1 MKKYQDL
8 VGDDTKFNF
17 NENSNKFENEN
28 KHEIFLKT
36 ENNID
41 QIASRDNEINNL
53 VNSINELATIFKD
66 LQSLVLEQGTILDRI
81 DYNIETSL
89 DNSSQAHK
97 ELKKADENMKSNCY
111 RNSNITLIL
120 IIFIFAIL
128 IFYKYTR

>member
-1 MKKYQDL
+1 MNKYQDL
-8 VGDDTKFNF
+8 VGDDTKYNF
-17 NENSNKFENEN
+17 NEKSNKYENKNEN
-28 KHEIFLKT
+28 FLKT

-41 QIASRDNEINNL
+41 HIASRDNEINNL

-81 DYNIETSL
+81 DHNIDTSL
-89 DNSSQAHK
+89 SNSSQAHK
-97 ELKKADENMKSNCY
+97 ELIKSDENMKSNCY

-120 IIFIFAIL
+120 IIFILTVL